1 MGKIRVYSPVKII
14 AAITFAPD
22 VSREEIIR
30 RLEKLLSPIDSRSGE
45 YAFDFTRYYEAEMG
59 ANLRK
64 QMFSFR
70 ELIPA
75 EQLPDIKIA
84 TNLIEE
90 EFFEA
95 DRRRVNIDPGYIC
108 AAKLVLATT
117 KDYDH
122 RIYLGRGI
130 FGDVHLCFRKGHFRT
145 NRWTYPDYQQ
155 PEILAFF
162 ENVRKIY
169 LEQLRDWPMG
179 EPNNEEF
186 R

>member
-1 MGKIRVYSPVKII
+1 MGKVRVYPPVKII
-14 AAITFAPD
+14 AAITLAPD
-22 VSREEIIR
+22 VSTEEIIR
-30 RLEKLLSPIDSRSGE
+30 RLEKLLSPIDSQSNE
-45 YAFDFTRYYEAEMG
+45 YAFDFTRYYELKMG
-59 ANLRK
+59 ADLRK

-75 EQLPDIKIA
+75 ELFPDLKIA

-90 EFFEA
+90 EFIHGS
-95 DRRRVNIDPGYIC
+95 RRRVNIDPGYIC

-130 FGDVHLCFRKGHFRT
+130 FGDVHLRFRKGHFQI

-155 PEILAFF
+155 PEILSFF

-169 LEQLRDWPMG
+169 LEQLRDWKMS
-179 EPNNEEF
+179 
-186 R
+186 